1 MAIVIDASVSIPES
15 ELSFIA
21 SRSAGPGGQNVNKVN
36 SRITLRFDVAQSPSL
51 SETQRARVMQRLATR
66 INSEGVLQLSS
77 QTERTQAGN
86 RKRAVERF
94 VELLQG
100 AVREKPRRKKTRVSR
115 AVKEKRLEDKKR
127 LSERKVNR
135 RKME

>member
-1 MAIVIDASVSIPES
+1 MAIVIDASISIPES

-51 SETQRARVMQRLATR
+51 GEAQRARVLQRLATR

-86 RKRAVERF
+86 RKLAVERF

-100 AVREKPRRKKTRVSR
+100 AIREKPRRKKTRVSR

-127 LSERKVNR
+127 LSQRKEGR